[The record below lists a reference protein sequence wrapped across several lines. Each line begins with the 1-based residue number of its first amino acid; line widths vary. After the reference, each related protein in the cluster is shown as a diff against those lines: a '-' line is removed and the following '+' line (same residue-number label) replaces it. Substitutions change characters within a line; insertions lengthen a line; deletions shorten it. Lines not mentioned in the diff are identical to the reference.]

1 MVWSPKYNGQGARR
15 PGWRASPQS
24 LSFSSCLQNTTPQDY
39 SRRGQRAAWL
49 PSLGLEHGR
58 AWCPG
63 AGTGTWPG

>member
-1 MVWSPKYNGQGARR
+1 MVWSPKYNSQGARR

-24 LSFSSCLQNTTPQDY
+24 LSFSSCLQNTTARDY

-49 PSLGLEHGR
+49 SGLGLEPCR
-58 AWCPG
+58 AWRLG